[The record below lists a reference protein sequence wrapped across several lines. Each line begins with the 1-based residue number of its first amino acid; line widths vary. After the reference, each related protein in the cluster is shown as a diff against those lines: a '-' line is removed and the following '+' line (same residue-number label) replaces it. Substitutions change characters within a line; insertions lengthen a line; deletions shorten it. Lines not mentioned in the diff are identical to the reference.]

1 MSQRLK
7 KRVALRLPVS
17 IGRRAALSA
26 DVSDTG
32 VCLESPT
39 LHTAGTEVSGFVLHG
54 HLELKWT
61 GRVAWVTPGNPMTST
76 WHRLGVQFTT
86 VSPGLRAL
94 LSIRQRG

>member
-1 MSQRLK
+1 MPQRQANRL
-7 KRVALRLPVS
+7 ALRLPVS

-39 LHTAGTEVSGFVLHG
+39 LHAAGAEVSGFVLHG
-54 HLELKWT
+54 NLELKWT
-61 GRVAWVTPGNPMTST
+61 GRVAWVTPGNPMAST
-76 WHRLGVQFTT
+76 WHRLGVQFTS

-94 LSIRQRG
+94 LSMRLRK

>member
-1 MSQRLK
+1 MAQRQT
-7 KRVALRLPVS
+7 KRMALRLPVS

-32 VCLESPT
+32 VCLETPT
-39 LHTAGTEVSGFVLHG
+39 LHAPGAEVSGFVLHG

-76 WHRLGVQFTT
+76 WHRLGVQFTH

-94 LSIRQRG
+94 LSIKQR

>member
-1 MSQRLK
+1 MAQRQT
-7 KRVALRLPVS
+7 KRMALRLPVS

-32 VCLESPT
+32 VCLETPT
-39 LHTAGTEVSGFVLHG
+39 LHAQGAEVSGFVLHG

-76 WHRLGVQFTT
+76 WHRLGVQFTS

-94 LSIRQRG
+94 LSIKQR